1 MYWLRRFCPHT
12 PLQSAEAPPVANAA
26 AAQENLQVI
35 GPPPPL
41 SDEED
46 DPPNLCKVY
55 AKKGVSRIDSK
66 MS

>member
-12 PLQSAEAPPVANAA
+12 PLQSPGAPPVAIAA

-35 GPPPPL
+35 RPPSPL

-55 AKKGVSRIDSK
+55 AK
-66 MS
+66 

>member
-12 PLQSAEAPPVANAA
+12 PLQSPEAPPVANAA
-26 AAQENLQVI
+26 ATAAQENLQVI
-35 GPPPPL
+35 GPPSPL

-55 AKKGVSRIDSK
+55 AK
-66 MS
+66 

>member
-55 AKKGVSRIDSK
+55 AK
-66 MS
+66 